1 MFALPVAEVDPN
13 QGMEKITCLGPPGI
27 RRAPGIDTI
36 RWPDSQYYTRC
47 SRKNKVIMKKPI
59 TWRLLILVA
68 GTLLGLLAGLGVS
81 APATAAAPSSYAA
94 ASYVAGLDLDIKYN
108 GTFVVKGTNYKA
120 KKVYVKVVRINKNGR
135 YNVVAHKHLQT
146 NNGNFEWSGNKL
158 QCGKTYKAHA
168 YSYKDGWNS
177 SRTLHVKC

>member
-1 MFALPVAEVDPN
+1 
-13 QGMEKITCLGPPGI
+13 
-27 RRAPGIDTI
+27 
-36 RWPDSQYYTRC
+36 
-47 SRKNKVIMKKPI
+47 MKKPI

-68 GTLLGLLAGLGVS
+68 GTLLGLLAGLGFS
-81 APATAAAPSSYAA
+81 APATAAAPSSFVT
-94 ASYVAGLDLDIKYN
+94 ASFGAGLDLDIKYN

-135 YNVVAHKHLQT
+135 SNVVAHKHLQT

-158 QCGKTYKAHA
+158 QCGKTYQAHA